1 MNDALDW
8 VTADLVTPPAAPSDP
23 SALLFLLRQ
32 YMADGQPEVQATLE
46 RALAAAL
53 PIFDGERDPCA
64 RLQWMLVF
72 AEASAIAVDDQMA
85 AHVQRWLPSVIDG
98 LEGFVRGAYEPG
110 EGLMGATLDVHLR
123 CASALLGAF
132 ELTGRLPYSM
142 LAEEIMQTARRRWW
156 DEEKTFR
163 GDFAS
168 MCLAVQ
174 VCCRL
179 AALHRD
185 ADYAASAVVAVSPT
199 YHEDATRML
208 AVLKSR
214 YRDHR
219 ASAADYG
226 LALLGCFALS
236 QLPN

>member
-8 VTADLVTPPAAPSDP
+8 VTADLVTPPSSPAFP
-23 SALLFLLRQ
+23 SALSFLVRE
-32 YMADGQPEVQATLE
+32 YTAKGQPEVQAALE

-53 PIFDGERDPCA
+53 PIFDAERDPCA
-64 RLQWMLVF
+64 RLQWMVVF
-72 AEASAIAVDDQMA
+72 AEASAIADDERMVEA
-85 AHVQRWLPSVIDG
+85 VQRWLPSVIDG

-110 EGLMGATLDVHLR
+110 EGLVDATLDAHMR

-142 LAEEIMQTARRRWW
+142 LAEEILQTARRRWW
-156 DEEKTFR
+156 DSERPFC

-168 MCLAVQ
+168 TCLAVQ

-199 YHEDATRML
+199 YHEDAARML
-208 AVLKSR
+208 AVLEPR
-214 YRDHR
+214 YRDHP

-226 LALLGCFALS
+226 LALLEWFALG